1 MRFLVTTLPRHPIPP
16 EIGLG
21 LVQAMRAFSAKYQD
35 KMVESW
41 AFAGL
46 AGGGALVEVDSHD
59 ELDKMMTEFPFG
71 PFSEVEVRALTD
83 LTSSLDNAAR
93 QFEAWAQGMPH

>member
-1 MRFLVTTLPRHPIPP
+1 MRFLITTLPRHPIPP

-21 LVQAMRAFSAKYQD
+21 LVQAMRAFSVKYQH
-35 KMVESW
+35 KTVETW

-46 AGGGALVEVDSHD
+46 AGGGALVEVDSPE

-71 PFSEVEVRALTD
+71 PFSDVEIKALTD
-83 LTSSLDNAAR
+83 LSVSLDNAAR
-93 QFEAWAQGMPH
+93 QFEAWAQAMPH